1 MARLLVCDDDPGIRD
16 LLVVTLELDHEVR
29 AAVNGR
35 DLIDQLEADAQV
47 DVVVC
52 DVMMP
57 EMDGFEALQQVRSR
71 PETADVGFIML
82 SARVSDHDQDTAF
95 AAGADAYVTKP
106 FDPDHLER
114 TIAELLERTPEE
126 RRARR
131 ATSTGA

>member
-35 DLIDQLEADAQV
+35 DLIDQLAADPDV
-47 DVVVC
+47 DVIVC

-57 EMDGFEALQQVRSR
+57 EMDGFEALQRVRSR

-106 FDPDHLER
+106 FDPDHLDR
-114 TIAELLERTPEE
+114 TIAELLAHTPEE
-126 RRARR
+126 RRTRR